1 MDTVESLNQSAWD
14 CKYHVVFIPKCRRKA
29 LFGDLRQYREEVFRL
44 AQPTLT

>member
-29 LFGDLRQYREEVFRL
+29 LYGACANEDFTKTSILFASG
-44 AQPTLT
+44 A